1 MHKYTVIVPSHERHQ
16 YLERSIKYFSG
27 FEANIIY
34 VDSSVDPY
42 TKKLPHNIIYFHC
55 PSLSF
60 PEKALFAIKQCNTE
74 YIAFCADDDF
84 LIESSLLLGI
94 DNLDANNKL
103 TASVGRYLAFN
114 ENFKGEFFKLNKHA
128 DWPDVEKDCEQNI
141 INLLSNYHQIL
152 WALYRRETIEL
163 AYEAV
168 VKSVFLNDNF
178 IELVIAT
185 VCAGTGGVSFIDE
198 YWGVREISNRDHWGQ
213 RHASL
218 HTIKNLNNISND
230 TLSFIRHL
238 DPIVGKEN
246 ATLALESYFLGSR
259 SKDEYYYIKQV
270 IPSVIKILVRKYK
283 KREKVNLPCL
293 NAIIKAIKVNH

>member
-1 MHKYTVIVPSHERHQ
+1 MHKYTVIVPSHDRHK

-34 VDSSVDPY
+34 VDSSAHPY

-84 LIESSLLLGI
+84 LIESSLLLGV
-94 DNLDANNKL
+94 DNLNANKEL

-114 ENFKGEFFKLNKHA
+114 ENFKGEFFQLYKYV

-141 INLLSNYHQIL
+141 INFLSNYHQIL
-152 WALYRRETIEL
+152 WALYHRETIKL
-163 AYEAV
+163 AYEMV
-168 VKSVFLNDNF
+168 VKSMFTNDNF

-185 VCAGTGGVSFIDE
+185 VCAGTGGISLVDK
-198 YWGVREISNRDHWGQ
+198 YWGVREICNREHWGK
-213 RHASL
+213 RHAQL
-218 HTIKNLNNISND
+218 HAVKENKDISND
-230 TLSFIRHL
+230 MTTFVSELA
-238 DPIVGKEN
+238 PVVGVKN
-246 ATLALESYFLGSR
+246 AELALTCYLVGSESKCKYPAIR
-259 SKDEYYYIKQV
+259 KI
-270 IPSVIKILVRKYK
+270 IPEKMLALARRMK
-283 KREKVNLPCL
+283 KRKIVSDVCL
-293 NAIIKAIKVNH
+293 KPVTDVLANN